1 MIFRAVIAFAAA
13 GFCTCSCSVDDL
25 MEIQQ
30 APVEEEGLSLNF
42 TSDPMDALKVTTRA
56 SDAKDDEEKQI
67 NRLYIFFFGSDG
79 EYLKGGYLTGY
90 DDAPDE
96 GGFYAPGEGVTMLK
110 IANDNFSDP
119 SLAEGATVYALANF
133 SNDIIDEDGNAGE
146 MFADNNN
153 DGLPDMFSDMASLE
167 SFVYRPREG
176 ISLGIPDGGMPM
188 VGKKVMNLAG
198 SNVTPE
204 EDRVIEMKALMSRV
218 DVNISLSSD
227 EFQGDYPRMTLVEWS
242 ARNLPDRVPLVS
254 PERPSD
260 NPSPS
265 DITTTLQR
273 TISNNSGSISLSFYM
288 FENIQASVET
298 KDIDWENYYE
308 GFDSDVIDPA
318 TGYPYGVYDPDEGID
333 IRQRY
338 KPLRAADTSR
348 CSAVELH
355 AYYSTY
361 NDDGSGSST
370 CDVRYTIWLGANH
383 TDDFRVVR
391 NHQYKN
397 DITIK
402 GITRVGNNPAHIT
415 FDARVDVA
423 ESGGEYFISILRE
436 RNHDAHFCV
445 TPMDVYLFS
454 ENSPT
459 MEVILG
465 TMPDGS
471 EDPESAQE
479 VPDWIRMERIP
490 AENMEAGTLPDGMDE
505 TTNDATGPWTAGNG
519 KRLYFTTTLLDE
531 LETHE
536 TIENSRDR
544 IYFYI
549 DENLE
554 PEDRQATV
562 TLIYK
567 ENGTEVRRQTL
578 QLVQVHLLPVTYVEN
593 GDGGD
598 GQEHTIYM
606 EQIEEYLDYYDPLD
620 EHRTDQI
627 YDGLPWAVAGTML
640 ATSDIETLYYQ
651 TGSFFGAPICSPYND
666 SYNNYYDGWEYTS
679 YVVTQRD
686 ASQARMSLN
695 DVPVSAFQYC
705 HNKNKR
711 NAEGIVPANYEYS
724 RVYGYYVPEP
734 VEDNNLS
741 KWFLPGIT
749 QMEKA
754 LEKFRPRYPEFEE
767 FYWSSSAAK
776 EGLVEREDG
785 NRARATRIGSDGSH
799 VSSDQ
804 NQSSM
809 YPNGG
814 NAPRTQELRIRAFRV
829 DLEPYDY

>member
-153 DGLPDMFSDMASLE
+153 DGLPDLFSDMASLE

-227 EFQGDYPRMTLVEWS
+227 ESQGDYPRMTLVEWS

-254 PERPSD
+254 PEGTSD

-288 FENIQASVET
+288 FENIQASVKT
-298 KDIDWENYYE
+298 IDWDKYYE
-308 GFDSDVIDPA
+308 EFNMTPDDIDPA

-333 IRQRY
+333 FRQRY
-338 KPLRAADTSR
+338 KPLRAEDTSQ
-348 CSAVELH
+348 CSALELH
-355 AYYSTY
+355 AYYTTY
-361 NDDGSGSST
+361 NDDGTGSAT
-370 CDVRYTIWLGANH
+370 YDVTYTLYLGANH
-383 TDDFRVVR
+383 TDDFKVRR

-402 GITRVGNNPAHIT
+402 GLTQVGNNPEHIT
-415 FDARVDVA
+415 FDARISIVEDNPF
-423 ESGGEYFISILRE
+423 YISILRE

-445 TPMDVYLFS
+445 TPMDVYLFAS
-454 ENSPT
+454 EEEYNPS

-465 TMPDGS
+465 EVPAGS
-471 EDPESAQE
+471 ETPVQE
-479 VPDWIRMERIP
+479 TVPDWIGMERIP

-519 KRLYFTTTLLDE
+519 KRNYFTSSLVSGLPE
-531 LETHE
+531 KVQQ
-536 TIENSRDR
+536 NSD
-544 IYFYI
+544 
-549 DENLE
+549 
-554 PEDRQATV
+554 
-562 TLIYK
+562 
-567 ENGTEVRRQTL
+567 GH
-578 QLVQVHLLPVTYVEN
+578 VHL
-593 GDGGD
+593 
-598 GQEHTIYM
+598 
-606 EQIEEYLDYYDPLD
+606 
-620 EHRTDQI
+620 
-627 YDGLPWAVAGTML
+627 
-640 ATSDIETLYYQ
+640 
-651 TGSFFGAPICSPYND
+651 
-666 SYNNYYDGWEYTS
+666 
-679 YVVTQRD
+679 
-686 ASQARMSLN
+686 
-695 DVPVSAFQYC
+695 
-705 HNKNKR
+705 
-711 NAEGIVPANYEYS
+711 
-724 RVYGYYVPEP
+724 
-734 VEDNNLS
+734 
-741 KWFLPGIT
+741 
-749 QMEKA
+749 
-754 LEKFRPRYPEFEE
+754 
-767 FYWSSSAAK
+767 
-776 EGLVEREDG
+776 
-785 NRARATRIGSDGSH
+785 
-799 VSSDQ
+799 
-804 NQSSM
+804 
-809 YPNGG
+809 
-814 NAPRTQELRIRAFRV
+814 
-829 DLEPYDY
+829 